1 MTQPVAVGLRA
12 RLVAASLEISHL
24 RAIATNPGTLAEL
37 AETQALIDSAAA
49 PMSDAMPAEVAAN
62 IDVALT
68 MARHRLRAIH
78 NAIAAHGRDA
88 AVKPRT

>member
-37 AETQALIDSAAA
+37 AETQALIDSAAGH
-49 PMSDAMPAEVAAN
+49 MSDNMPTEVAAN
-62 IDVALT
+62 IEVALT

>member
-1 MTQPVAVGLRA
+1 MSQPVETGLRA

-37 AETQALIDSAAA
+37 ADTQALIDGAAA
-49 PMSDAMPAEVAAN
+49 RMSNDLAADVAAN

-68 MARHRLRAIH
+68 MARHRLRAFH
-78 NAIAAHGRDA
+78 NALAAHGRDA
-88 AVKPRT
+88 AVKSRI

>member
-24 RAIATNPGTLAEL
+24 RAIATNPATLAEL
-37 AETQALIDSAAA
+37 TETQALIDSAAA
-49 PMSDAMPAEVAAN
+49 HMADDMPAEVAAN

-68 MARHRLRAIH
+68 MARHRLRAVH

-88 AVKPRT
+88 VVKPPT